1 MAKVPLTPEQAEI
14 KKMKK
19 EKSSSNFRSFVA
31 FVLALAITVGVV
43 YVGKTTAGNK
53 ISTATQSVAPEANH
67 VESND
72 FDTQDQIIDSET
84 GEPVVDENGETV
96 PNSGN
101 STSSDTPQKEEEKA
115 PQREL
120 PSNPAE
126 WTKAEA
132 VEFYKNSAKKSHA
145 SVQSSQKMI
154 LHKLEVKNSGVLGA
168 FLNSI
173 KPIIDT
179 VIKNNETTYGGITG
193 GYTKLTPSDV
203 KTIKSYKEGKY
214 TIIEMTMVEQIDGIY
229 GDYQGGSV
237 GHAINV
243 LGNVATAAEQF
254 PMFDIKFEEAD
265 IKVHYTKPTVKVRI
279 NENGIIEKG
288 TWSYY
293 SKIYIRDLDI
303 SGIMVK
309 HADADIEYIIVT
321 GGGF

>member
-1 MAKVPLTPEQAEI
+1 MAKVPLTTEQAEI
-14 KKMKK
+14 KMMKK
-19 EKSSSNFRSFVA
+19 EKTASNFRSFVA
-31 FVLALAITVGVV
+31 VVLAIAITAGVV
-43 YVGKTTAGNK
+43 YFGKTTAGNK
-53 ISTATQSVAPEANH
+53 ITTVTQSVAPEI
-67 VESND
+67 ND
-72 FDTQDQIIDSET
+72 DGSGDFGTQDPIIDSET
-84 GEPVVDENGETV
+84 GEPVVDESGEPATD
-96 PNSGN
+96 GEG
-101 STSSDTPQKEEEKA
+101 STPSDAPQKEEEKA

-120 PSNPAE
+120 PANPAE

-132 VEFYKNSAKKSHA
+132 VDYYKKAAAKSHA

-154 LHKLEVKNSGVLGA
+154 LHKLEVKNSGLIGS
-168 FLNSI
+168 FLNAI

-179 VIKNNETTYGGITG
+179 VIKNNAITYGGVTG
-193 GYTKLTPSDV
+193 GYTKLTVSDV

-214 TIIEMTMVEQIDGIY
+214 TIIEMTMVEQTDGIY
-229 GDYQGGSV
+229 GDFQGGSV

-243 LGNVATAAEQF
+243 LGNVATAVEQF

-309 HADADIEYIIVT
+309 QADADIEYIIVI